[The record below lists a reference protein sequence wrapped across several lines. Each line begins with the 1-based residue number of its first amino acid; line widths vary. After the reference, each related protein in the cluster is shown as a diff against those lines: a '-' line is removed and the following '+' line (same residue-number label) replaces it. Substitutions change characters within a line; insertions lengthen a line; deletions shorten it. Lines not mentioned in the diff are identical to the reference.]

1 MGSRHR
7 TDPLV
12 VGLAG
17 YKGSGKTTVA
27 SAVAQLVG
35 GTVASFGA
43 FVRTK
48 AQGGE
53 DAITLADFG
62 AHLLATMG
70 AGQLVRET
78 IEATGWDGGSPLIIE
93 GIRHTEVLDVLLT
106 QFPQFHLVFVDAPG
120 RVREDRLMKRDG
132 LRASAIATLQAHS
145 TEMGVEALRNRAD
158 LVVDASGELGQ
169 GAARVVFRWI
179 EAW

>member
-53 DAITLADFG
+53 DAISLADLG

-78 IEATGWDGGSPLIIE
+78 IEDTGWDGGSPLIIE
-93 GIRHTEVLDVLLT
+93 GIRHTEVLD
-106 QFPQFHLVFVDAPG
+106 
-120 RVREDRLMKRDG
+120 
-132 LRASAIATLQAHS
+132 
-145 TEMGVEALRNRAD
+145 
-158 LVVDASGELGQ
+158 
-169 GAARVVFRWI
+169 
-179 EAW
+179 